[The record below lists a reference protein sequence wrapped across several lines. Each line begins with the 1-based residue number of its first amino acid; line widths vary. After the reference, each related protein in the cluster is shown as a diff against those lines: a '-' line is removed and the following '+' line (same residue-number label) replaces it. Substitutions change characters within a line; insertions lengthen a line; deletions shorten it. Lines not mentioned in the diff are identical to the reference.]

1 MRFEGDRGRQ
11 AAVPLETVVG
21 AWQEVGGLPPAR
33 VEPVRLRNKSAVYRL
48 REAGLASAN
57 VIAKRGAAE
66 ALRNE
71 WTIYAQVLPRLP
83 LTRARAYG
91 FVEPGDGSAWLF
103 LEDAGDV
110 LCDPEAAPVLA
121 AGWLGTLHG
130 AAATLDLAE
139 LLPDRGPPH
148 YREHIRAARRTIT
161 RHSDN
166 EALTA
171 SDRRFL
177 SELLSICG
185 EIEERW
191 SVLEDICAA
200 GPRTLAHGDF
210 VKRNLRVRREQGADA
225 LVALDWECAGVAAPA
240 ADLELLILHPPLVL
254 PYLSAIERFLP
265 GLSGE
270 RISEL
275 GRIGVGLRL
284 LAAVDWATAWLEC
297 SWPQTGMA
305 QLRTYEP
312 SIRAWARSLALCPA

>member
-1 MRFEGDRGRQ
+1 LTSDAERGRE
-11 AAVPLETVVG
+11 AAVPLAAVVG
-21 AWQEVGGLPPAR
+21 AWREVGGRPPAR

-48 REAGLASAN
+48 LEAGPASTT
-57 VIAKRGAAE
+57 VIAKRGGAE
-66 ALRNE
+66 TLRNE
-71 WTIYAQVLPRLP
+71 WTIYALVLPRLP

-91 FVEPGDGSAWLF
+91 FLEQGDGSAWLF

-110 LCDPEAAPVLA
+110 LCDPEAAPALA

-139 LLPDRGPPH
+139 LLPDRGPAH
-148 YREHIRAARRTIT
+148 YREHIRGAHRTIT

-177 SELLSICG
+177 SRLLSICR
-185 EIEERW
+185 EVEERW

-210 VKRNLRVRREQGADA
+210 VKRNLRVRREQDANA
-225 LVALDWECAGVAAPA
+225 LVALDWECAGMAPPA
-240 ADLELLILHPPLVL
+240 ADLELLIHHPALAP
-254 PYLSAIERFLP
+254 PYLSAIGRFLP
-265 GLSGE
+265 GLSRE

-284 LAAVDWATAWLEC
+284 LAAVDWATSWLEC

-312 SIRAWARSLALCPA
+312 LIRAWARTLALCPA